1 MVTVAVIAV
10 ALVSASAFAFLFTP
24 MKASTAIMPPATT
37 GTQPTTNPTALT
49 IGDASAIAQNYVA
62 QIGDSNLAV
71 KEVDQYSQCFYA
83 QVIEKNTGV
92 GAFELTINNNTGAV
106 ATEQGAMND
115 AEHKIRALKHRHDGL
130 PNYGNIHWDRRNDGG
145 VLVA

>member
-49 IGDASAIAQNYVA
+49 INDASAIAQNYVA

-71 KEVDQYSQCFYA
+71 KEVDQYSQRFYA
-83 QVIEKNTGV
+83 QVIEKNTGRWR
-92 GAFELTINNNTGAV
+92 I
-106 ATEQGAMND
+106 
-115 AEHKIRALKHRHDGL
+115 
-130 PNYGNIHWDRRNDGG
+130 
-145 VLVA
+145 